1 MRQPTGY
8 LVEVCK
14 ATDRSVTQI
23 PRWRWVLMSCIV
35 MASPLLFA
43 CRLHGQEPSAD
54 PALNKLQRND
64 VQSVVA
70 AIDALTNEELSQPEI
85 AAQLTLLLN
94 DQRSIPGSFMNQ
106 ETVSRRAW
114 FRMLELPPSAVPEIL
129 RNLESL
135 KEDDFRGIACEIISR
150 IGNEDRDAYLQILPY
165 CNKKDVYLR
174 SRALAALSAV
184 GNDSRET
191 VQDLG
196 RHLRDSEPLLRWEAL
211 DALEVG
217 NRKDHCEGLLPE
229 IIAMLD
235 DDSNV
240 YVAISDHS
248 SYPTKLRGRVAR
260 FLAKT
265 GLTKWEA
272 IGKLMALT
280 EAEHEPNVRIW
291 AAAAICNFVQIENRP
306 KKLQLIADLMLECT
320 DGDSFGNESAEAI
333 AVLGPRALPLL
344 NDLLRA
350 KTEACSVIRIGLPEA
365 FFAVDPANA
374 VKHSLSLAEDPDDLV
389 KASAIQA
396 FGDRKITEPA
406 VLAAYVRALG
416 DHADWEYEPASSA
429 VQAIIKVGPAA
440 KSAAPALEKLLEAPE
455 LPDHLRQDVKIALA
469 ACLPK

>member
-1 MRQPTGY
+1 MRQLMHY
-8 LVEVCK
+8 LLERCK
-14 ATDRSVTQI
+14 ATDRSVTRI
-23 PRWRWVLMSCIV
+23 PHWRWVLVSWVV
-35 MASPLLFA
+35 MASASLFD
-43 CRLHGQEPSAD
+43 CQLHGQDGSSD
-54 PALNKLQRND
+54 TALSELQGSE
-64 VQSVVA
+64 VQSIVA
-70 AIDALTNEELSQPEI
+70 AIDALTEEELSQPEI

-94 DQRSIPGSFMNQ
+94 DQRTIPGSFMNR

-135 KEDDFRGIACEIISR
+135 KEDDFRGIAFEIISR

-184 GNDSRET
+184 GSDSMET

-196 RHLRDSEPLLRWEAL
+196 RHLRDSEPLLRWETL
-211 DALEVG
+211 EALEVG

-235 DDSNV
+235 DDSDV
-240 YVAISDHS
+240 YVAISDHA
-248 SYPTKLRGRVAR
+248 SYPTKLTGRVAK

-265 GLTKWEA
+265 GLTSWEA
-272 IGKLMALT
+272 IVKLMALT
-280 EAEHEPNVRIW
+280 EPEHEPNVRIW
-291 AAAAICNFVQIENRP
+291 AAAAICKFVRIGNRP
-306 KKLQLIADLMLECT
+306 EKLQLIADLMLECT

-344 NDLLRA
+344 IDLLRA
-350 KTEACSVIRIGLPEA
+350 KTETCSIIRIGLPEA

-374 VKHSLSLAEDPDDLV
+374 VAHSLSLTEDPDDLV

-396 FGDRKITEPA
+396 FGDRKITDPA
-406 VLAAYVRALG
+406 VIEAYIRALS
-416 DHADWEYEPASSA
+416 DQEDWKYEPASSA
-429 VQAIIKVGPAA
+429 VQAIVKVGPAA
-440 KSAAPALEKLLEAPE
+440 KSAAPALEKLLEDPKLPE
-455 LPDHLRQDVKIALA
+455 NLRQDIETALA
-469 ACLPK
+469 SVRAP

>member
-1 MRQPTGY
+1 MRQIMDY
-8 LVEVCK
+8 LLKRYK

-23 PRWRWVLMSCIV
+23 PHWRWVLMSGIV
-35 MASPLLFA
+35 MASASLFD
-43 CRLHGQEPSAD
+43 CQLHGQDGSAD
-54 PALNKLQRND
+54 TALSKLQGSE
-64 VQSVVA
+64 VPIIVA
-70 AIDALTNEELSQPEI
+70 AIDALTKEELSQPEI

-94 DQRSIPGSFMNQ
+94 DQRSIPGSFMNR

-135 KEDDFRGIACEIISR
+135 KEDDFRGIAFEIISR

-165 CNKKDVYLR
+165 CNKEDVYLR

-184 GNDSRET
+184 GSDSIET

-211 DALEVG
+211 EALAVG

-235 DDSNV
+235 DDSDV
-240 YVAISDHS
+240 YIAISDHA
-248 SYPTKLRGRVAR
+248 SYPTKLTGRVAK

-272 IGKLMALT
+272 IVKLMALT
-280 EAEHEPNVRIW
+280 EPEHEPNVRIW
-291 AAAAICNFVQIENRP
+291 AAAAICNFVRNGNRP
-306 KKLQLIADLMLECT
+306 EKLQLIADLMLECT
-320 DGDSFGNESAEAI
+320 DGDSLGNESAEAL

-350 KTEACSVIRIGLPEA
+350 KTETCSIIRIGLPEA

-374 VKHSLSLAEDPDDLV
+374 VKHLLSLTEDPDDLV

-406 VLAAYVRALG
+406 VIEAYIRALS
-416 DHADWEYEPASSA
+416 DHEDWKYEPATSA
-429 VQAIIKVGPAA
+429 VQAIVKVGPAA
-440 KSAAPALEKLLEAPE
+440 KSAAPALEKLLEDPK
-455 LPDHLRQDVKIALA
+455 LPKNLRQDIETALA
-469 ACLPK
+469 SVRAP